1 MKRSLRV
8 KNVNVASI
16 ARVVKTIGGEL
27 GCLQH
32 YRQDIGEPKS
42 LDVSTELQEDLAM
55 ANHGLLHIA
64 LLTRDLKK
72 TEQFYTK
79 VLGLKVAFRV
89 PPNMVFLRSPAS
101 QDLINFVGTK
111 KRIAANAALQHFGFK
126 TTKAGLTSLEKQLKE
141 NEIEVEGRRGKHAIY
156 FADPNGYTIEY
167 YCD

>member
-1 MKRSLRV
+1 
-8 KNVNVASI
+8 
-16 ARVVKTIGGEL
+16 
-27 GCLQH
+27 
-32 YRQDIGEPKS
+32 
-42 LDVSTELQEDLAM
+42 M

-101 QDLINFVGTK
+101 RDLINFVGTK
-111 KRIAANAALQHFGFK
+111 KRLSTNDALQHFGFK
-126 TTKAGLTSLEKQLKE
+126 TTKAALATLEKKLKE
-141 NEIEVEGRRGKHAIY
+141 NKIEVEGRRGKHAIY
-156 FADPNGYTIEY
+156 FSDPNGYTLEY